1 MKVNCHNSGTS
12 DDINMKFG
20 QVTKLDKRKRKHQ
33 KIWQRRHINKDSRT
47 IAVKVMFSLTVT
59 FYITKTEKGTKK
71 ISDKQL

>member
-1 MKVNCHNSGTS
+1 M
-12 DDINMKFG
+12 
-20 QVTKLDKRKRKHQ
+20 Q
-33 KIWQRRHINKDSRT
+33 DSRS